1 MKIVRMSIFNNYCK
15 LNLELKQLT
24 GCYLTV
30 KTTEKHKRDLIGT
43 IHVLKHYQKCYR
55 QLKIIKRTLSNR
67 LATERQFAGWS
78 SKLSVICVSKPHWL
92 TFVADL
98 RKADKMH
105 ISWLPRSVY
114 GAVIYS
120 VIHQRIIS

>member
-1 MKIVRMSIFNNYCK
+1 MKIVCMSIFNNYCK

-55 QLKIIKRTLSNR
+55 QLKIVKRTLSNR
-67 LATERQFAGWS
+67 LATERVCRLII
-78 SKLSVICVSKPHWL
+78 KVISNLCIKTTLINLCS
-92 TFVADL
+92 
-98 RKADKMH
+98 
-105 ISWLPRSVY
+105 RSEKSRQN
-114 GAVIYS
+114 AHFMIA
-120 VIHQRIIS
+120 